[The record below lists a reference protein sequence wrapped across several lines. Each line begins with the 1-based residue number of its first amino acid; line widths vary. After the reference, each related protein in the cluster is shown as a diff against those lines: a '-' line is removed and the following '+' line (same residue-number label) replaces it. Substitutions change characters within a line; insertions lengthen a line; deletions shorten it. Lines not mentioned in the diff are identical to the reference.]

1 MLWLFDNIWAAD
13 EAISLVECSSAQ
25 GDCVCVLRR
34 LSSNYTVAKFVFFPH
49 TCCHFVVSNVQL
61 WSSTY
66 YIVTC
71 FLSGSKQPS
80 ELSLMTFVPCHC
92 CFLSLLSSWKSRR
105 SSWKRKC
112 RSFRNISC
120 LSRREHG
127 ERLQGRVTLS
137 RYMRIN
143 KDGWMSWMQVGA
155 IFWAAKCTIF
165 HQGQWWLTFCCQ
177 HRLASVIHRGS
188 CQCARGR
195 CEAHT
200 IITAERLHAA
210 LLLLNNGLKWSD

>member
-13 EAISLVECSSAQ
+13 EAISLHTALVGCSSSQ
-25 GDCVCVLRR
+25 GDCVCVLCR

-49 TCCHFVVSNVQL
+49 TCCHFVVSNAHL
-61 WSSTY
+61 WSSTN
-66 YIVTC
+66 YIVTY
-71 FLSGSKQPS
+71 FLKGSRQHFS
-80 ELSLMTFVPCHC
+80 LRTNWWSLSVLL
-92 CFLSLLSSWKSRR
+92 LSLLRSWKSSR

-137 RYMRIN
+137 RYMWLN
-143 KDGWMSWMQVGA
+143 KDGWVSWMQVGA

-165 HQGQWWLTFCCQ
+165 HQGQRWLWPFAVSTAWLPLFTAV
-177 HRLASVIHRGS
+177 HVSGH
-188 CQCARGR
+188 
-195 CEAHT
+195 EAGV
-200 IITAERLHAA
+200 RPV
-210 LLLLNNGLKWSD
+210 G